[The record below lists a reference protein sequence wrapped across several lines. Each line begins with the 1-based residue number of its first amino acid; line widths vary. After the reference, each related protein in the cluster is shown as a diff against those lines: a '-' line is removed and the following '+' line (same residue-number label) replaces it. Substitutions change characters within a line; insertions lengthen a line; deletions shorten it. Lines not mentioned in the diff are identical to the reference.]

1 MLPAAAGLLVQRFVT
16 FCSLLAFEARG
27 ELLARLFVPYE
38 TRVIT
43 GEGKG
48 ERALRAAEV
57 IGAVPPSARGLPRG
71 RSVSRAH
78 PDSESPASPPRWS
91 FNVLPRPP
99 PLLSL
104 LKGSSTSAELA
115 PEGFDGGVCAAGRR
129 GFSGC
134 RGICPQHMRCC

>member
-71 RSVSRAH
+71 RSVPRAH
-78 PDSESPASPPRWS
+78 PDSESPASLPRWS
-91 FNVLPRPP
+91 FNVL
-99 PLLSL
+99 
-104 LKGSSTSAELA
+104 
-115 PEGFDGGVCAAGRR
+115 
-129 GFSGC
+129 
-134 RGICPQHMRCC
+134 